1 MQSLRENPFRL
12 LGLLSSSS
20 SREIDS
26 RSKKLRQY
34 LEAGVEPNVTP
45 DYYCPTLGRKPMRRL
60 PESIEQ
66 VRGMLTLDQDKLL
79 YALLWFVQMNE
90 VTDPVALEALA
101 QGYLTEA
108 ERIWRQQ
115 VYTADGSLRAITD
128 RNSSAYHNLSVY
140 LLCSAQ
146 RGDIVTGVKLGLMVL
161 EQGSVLSFLQEKLG
175 IPTMSLQDV
184 ELLYL
189 NRLISDIQKR
199 PRGGL
204 PQLMDLLGH
213 QEYTAKKALMKS
225 YALEAV
231 KTLEETIER
240 SVHQSKTVAGA
251 GLAEGEKLLREGG
264 EMLQQIAVSLPK
276 NDPKYERAS
285 NALAKGVK
293 SCGEEYF
300 EDCSGQDDFA
310 SQRLMEL
317 YRKAK
322 ELACSDFVR
331 TELDKKIDKLEEW
344 IREAPQRKE
353 EAKVK
358 EQVKKLE
365 ELVGQMKLF
374 DEDTLLNVRKFLDA
388 CEPLL
393 RQIQEK
399 LGKDSAVH
407 KKYGTA
413 VVSVALD
420 SLVEIVNKSQEMPE
434 LWILMPRYEQME
446 HITKLK
452 EVLSI
457 AWKLTLRLDAI
468 VMIDSFRK
476 GRFTKNKDALQ
487 KLCKDL
493 DVATPSAIS
502 RPAPTTDRPRSS
514 TRSVSVSHSNSTSQ
528 SSKVEERK
536 RGLFASIRDGIVD
549 ILSGLWGLLVLVVV
563 GTLYVVRIL
572 VIILVIV
579 VFLGA
584 LFWNLFNPS

>member
-101 QGYLTEA
+101 QGDLAEA

-115 VYTADGSLRAITD
+115 VYTADGALRAITD

-175 IPTMSLQDV
+175 VPSMSLQDV

-225 YALEAV
+225 YALGAV

-240 SVHQSKTVAGA
+240 SVYQSKTVACA

-300 EDCSGQDDFA
+300 EDCSEQDDFA
-310 SQRLMEL
+310 SQRLLEL
-317 YRKAK
+317 YRKTQAF
-322 ELACSDFVR
+322 ACSDFVH
-331 TELDKKIDKLEEW
+331 TELCKKIEKLEEW
-344 IREAPQRKE
+344 IREAPQRKA

-358 EQVKKLE
+358 EEVDRLS
-365 ELVGQMKLF
+365 ELSDRMLRF
-374 DEDTLLNVRKFLDA
+374 DPDTIPRVEKFVAASEVL
-388 CEPLL
+388 LL
-393 RQIQEK
+393 RIK
-399 LGKDSAVH
+399 RVLGDDSPVYR
-407 KKYGTA
+407 KYSTL
-413 VVSVALD
+413 VAMVAMK
-420 SLVEIVNKSQEMPE
+420 SLVAIVNEAQADLIQSFESYGAGTLK
-434 LWILMPRYEQME
+434 
-446 HITKLK
+446 TKRAADQLK
-452 EVLSI
+452 AVLSG
-457 AWKLTLRLDAI
+457 AWKLTILLESFGLDGDYRNGA
-468 VMIDSFRK
+468 FK
-476 GRFTKNKDALQ
+476 KNKEVLKD
-487 KLCKDL
+487 LCKECL
-493 DVATPSAIS
+493 IPTTSAGERRSTPSSSLSDNSS
-502 RPAPTTDRPRSS
+502 RP
-514 TRSVSVSHSNSTSQ
+514 SVSCSASTSSRSNDTNWGQ
-528 SSKVEERK
+528 V
-536 RGLFASIRDGIVD
+536 IGI
-549 ILSGLWGLLVLVVV
+549 IIATIVLAM
-563 GTLYVVRIL
+563 TL
-572 VIILVIV
+572 
-579 VFLGA
+579 A
-584 LFWNLFNPS
+584 QC

>member
-101 QGYLTEA
+101 QGNLAEA

-115 VYTADGSLRAITD
+115 VYTADGSLRTITD

-146 RGDIVTGVKLGLMVL
+146 RGDIVTGVKLGLMAL

-175 IPTMSLQDV
+175 IPSMSLQDV

-213 QEYTAKKALMKS
+213 QEYTAKNTLMVS

-300 EDCSGQDDFA
+300 EDCSEQDDFA
-310 SQRLMEL
+310 SQRLLEL
-317 YRKAK
+317 YRKTQAF
-322 ELACSDFVR
+322 ACSDFVH
-331 TELDKKIDKLEEW
+331 TELCKKIEKFEEW
-344 IREAPQRKE
+344 IREAPLRKA

-358 EQVKKLE
+358 EEVDRLS
-365 ELVGQMKLF
+365 ELSDRMLRF
-374 DEDTLLNVRKFLDA
+374 DPDTIPRVEKYVAASEVL
-388 CEPLL
+388 LL
-393 RQIQEK
+393 RIK
-399 LGKDSAVH
+399 RVLGDDNVVYR
-407 KKYGTA
+407 KYSTL
-413 VVSVALD
+413 VAMVAIK
-420 SLVEIVNKSQEMPE
+420 SLVAIVNEAQANLIQSFESYGAGTLKTTRAADQ
-434 LWILMPRYEQME
+434 
-446 HITKLK
+446 LK
-452 EVLSI
+452 EVLRS
-457 AWKLTLRLDAI
+457 AWKLTLQLEGFGLDRDYRNGA
-468 VMIDSFRK
+468 FK
-476 GRFTKNKDALQ
+476 KNKEVLKD
-487 KLCKDL
+487 LCKECL
-493 DVATPSAIS
+493 IPTTSAGERRSTPSSSLSDNSS
-502 RPAPTTDRPRSS
+502 RP
-514 TRSVSVSHSNSTSQ
+514 SVSYSASTSSRSNDTNWGQ
-528 SSKVEERK
+528 V
-536 RGLFASIRDGIVD
+536 IGI
-549 ILSGLWGLLVLVVV
+549 IIATIVLAM
-563 GTLYVVRIL
+563 TL
-572 VIILVIV
+572 
-579 VFLGA
+579 A
-584 LFWNLFNPS
+584 QC

>member
-45 DYYCPTLGRKPMRRL
+45 DYYCPALGRKPMRRL

-66 VRGMLTLDQDKLL
+66 ARGMLTLDQDKLL

-90 VTDPVALEALA
+90 ATDPVALEALA
-101 QGYLTEA
+101 QGDLAEA

-115 VYTADGSLRAITD
+115 VYTADGALRAIAD

-146 RGDIVTGVKLGLMVL
+146 SADIVSGVKLGLMVL

-175 IPTMSLQDV
+175 IPSMSLQDV

-204 PQLMDLLGH
+204 PQLMDFLDC
-213 QEYTAKKALMKS
+213 QEYTAKNALMES
-225 YALEAV
+225 YAHEAV
-231 KTLEETIER
+231 KTLEEAIER
-240 SVHQSKTVAGA
+240 SVHQSKTAAGA
-251 GLAEGEKLLREGG
+251 GLAEGEKLLREGS

-276 NDPKYERAS
+276 NAPKYERAS
-285 NALAKGVK
+285 SALAKGVK

-300 EDCSGQDDFA
+300 EDCSEQDDFA

-331 TELDKKIDKLEEW
+331 TELNKKIDKLEKW
-344 IREAPQRKE
+344 IKDAPLRQE
-353 EAKVK
+353 EVKVK
-358 EQVKKLE
+358 EQVKKLK
-365 ELVGQMKLF
+365 ELDGQMNGG
-374 DEDTLLNVRKFLDA
+374 TLSDVYKFVGE

-393 RQIQEK
+393 AQIKEK
-399 LGKDSAVH
+399 LGKKNVVYQRYSTIVAQATMSILADVLAETQRRDSAPWDYL
-407 KKYGTA
+407 KD
-413 VVSVALD
+413 ALAA
-420 SLVEIVNKSQEMPE
+420 
-434 LWILMPRYEQME
+434 
-446 HITKLK
+446 
-452 EVLSI
+452 
-457 AWKLTLRLDAI
+457 AWKLIVRLDALGLESDFRYTSFKDDRKAIASLCSQLKVFWVIAKLRAAYIDWRDTIGEVRYKASSQASLGIGFFFKSFFSILWSTIGLCWASFLFLI
-468 VMIDSFRK
+468 VFAI
-476 GRFTKNKDALQ
+476 
-487 KLCKDL
+487 LCGL
-493 DVATPSAIS
+493 IYGLIS
-502 RPAPTTDRPRSS
+502 S
-514 TRSVSVSHSNSTSQ
+514 
-528 SSKVEERK
+528 
-536 RGLFASIRDGIVD
+536 
-549 ILSGLWGLLVLVVV
+549 LL
-563 GTLYVVRIL
+563 GD
-572 VIILVIV
+572 
-579 VFLGA
+579 
-584 LFWNLFNPS
+584 

>member
-45 DYYCPTLGRKPMRRL
+45 DYYCPALGRKPMRRL

-66 VRGMLTLDQDKLL
+66 ARGMLTLDQDKLS

-101 QGYLTEA
+101 QGDLAEA

-115 VYTADGSLRAITD
+115 VYTSDGALRAITD

-146 RGDIVTGVKLGLMVL
+146 SANIVSGVKLGLMAL

-175 IPTMSLQDV
+175 VNGLSLLDI

-189 NRLISDIQKR
+189 NRLIEDISKR

-204 PQLMDLLGH
+204 SQLMDLLGH
-213 QEYTAKKALMKS
+213 QEYTAKKALMKC

-240 SVHQSKTVAGA
+240 SIHQSKTVAGA

-300 EDCSGQDDFA
+300 EDCSEQDDFA

-353 EAKVK
+353 EAKVR

-374 DEDTLLNVRKFLDA
+374 DEDTIPNVCKFLDA

-393 RQIQEK
+393 TQIKEK

-407 KKYGTA
+407 KKYGTV

-420 SLVEIVNKSQEMPE
+420 SLIEIVNESQEVPDS
-434 LWILMPRYEQME
+434 WSLMPRYKQMV
-446 HITKLK
+446 HIIKLK
-452 EVLSI
+452 DILSD
-457 AWKLTLRLDAI
+457 AWKITLRLEPFA
-468 VMIDSFRK
+468 MIDSFRN
-476 GRFTKNKDALQ
+476 GRFKKNKVALQ
-487 KLCKDL
+487 GLCKNL
-493 DVATPSAIS
+493 GVTTPSAIS

-514 TRSVSVSHSNSTSQ
+514 TRSVSVSHSYSTSE
-528 SSKVEERK
+528 SSKVEAK
-536 RGLFASIRDGIVD
+536 KPGIFAPIVKW
-549 ILSGLWGLLVLVVV
+549 IGSLLLLLWDVFAALIVRLL
-563 GTLYVVRIL
+563 GF
-572 VIILVIV
+572 VIIALIV
-579 VFLGA
+579 MVCAWIYDLIFG
-584 LFWNLFNPS
+584 

>member
-101 QGYLTEA
+101 QGDLAEA

-175 IPTMSLQDV
+175 IPSVSLQDV

-251 GLAEGEKLLREGG
+251 GLAEGERLLREGS

-285 NALAKGVK
+285 SALAKGVK
-293 SCGEEYF
+293 SCGAEYF
-300 EDCSGQDDFA
+300 EDCSEQDDFA
-310 SQRLMEL
+310 LLQLMKL

-322 ELACSDFVR
+322 EFACSYLVQVELGLAEHGLTIWGSKKWQGEAPRRKVEKTVRELEDKIHDLLDLLNGESTLFDVCMFVIECES
-331 TELDKKIDKLEEW
+331 TLFQMKNKLE
-344 IREAPQRKE
+344 
-353 EAKVK
+353 
-358 EQVKKLE
+358 
-365 ELVGQMKLF
+365 
-374 DEDTLLNVRKFLDA
+374 
-388 CEPLL
+388 
-393 RQIQEK
+393 
-399 LGKDSAVH
+399 KDSQSYQHYCTMVA
-407 KKYGTA
+407 KKA
-413 VVSVALD
+413 MQSLD
-420 SLVEIVNKSQEMPE
+420 MIIFPSAISIEASSDFKRSLVV
-434 LWILMPRYEQME
+434 Y
-446 HITKLK
+446 
-452 EVLSI
+452 
-457 AWKLTLRLDAI
+457 WKVILRLDALGLEQ
-468 VMIDSFRK
+468 DFRY
-476 GRFTKNKDALQ
+476 GEF
-487 KLCKDL
+487 
-493 DVATPSAIS
+493 
-502 RPAPTTDRPRSS
+502 
-514 TRSVSVSHSNSTSQ
+514 
-528 SSKVEERK
+528 SSKRK
-536 RGLFASIRDGIVD
+536 KISDLCIKYYLLGVFGFIRAKYMDWRDSVFKVHKRRSIQRQIWFD
-549 ILSGLWGLLVLVVV
+549 SKK
-563 GTLYVVRIL
+563 VVRAHYLFEVFELAWATIGL
-572 VIILVIV
+572 CWNVGIMLLMLALPIYGVLWLLGV
-579 VFLGA
+579 V
-584 LFWNLFNPS
+584 

>member
-101 QGYLTEA
+101 QGDLAEA

-146 RGDIVTGVKLGLMVL
+146 RVDIVTGVKLGLMAL

-175 IPTMSLQDV
+175 IPSISLQDV

-251 GLAEGEKLLREGG
+251 GLAEGEKLLREGS

-300 EDCSGQDDFA
+300 EDCSEQDDFA
-310 SQRLMEL
+310 SQRLLEL
-317 YRKAK
+317 YRKTQAF
-322 ELACSDFVR
+322 ACSDFVH
-331 TELDKKIDKLEEW
+331 TELCKKIEKLEEW
-344 IREAPQRKE
+344 IREAPQRKA

-358 EQVKKLE
+358 EEVDRLS
-365 ELVGQMKLF
+365 ELSDRMLRF
-374 DEDTLLNVRKFLDA
+374 DPDTIPRVEKFVAASEVL
-388 CEPLL
+388 LL
-393 RQIQEK
+393 RIK
-399 LGKDSAVH
+399 RVLGDDNLVYR
-407 KKYGTA
+407 KYSTL
-413 VVSVALD
+413 VAMVAIK
-420 SLVEIVNKSQEMPE
+420 SLVAIVNKAQADLIQSFESYGAGTLKTTRAADQ
-434 LWILMPRYEQME
+434 
-446 HITKLK
+446 LK
-452 EVLSI
+452 EVLRS
-457 AWKLTLRLDAI
+457 AWKLTLQLEGFGLDRDYRNGA
-468 VMIDSFRK
+468 FK
-476 GRFTKNKDALQ
+476 KNKEVLKD
-487 KLCKDL
+487 LCKECL
-493 DVATPSAIS
+493 IPTTSAGERRSTPSSSLSDNSS
-502 RPAPTTDRPRSS
+502 RP
-514 TRSVSVSHSNSTSQ
+514 SVSYSASTSSRSNDTNWGQ
-528 SSKVEERK
+528 V
-536 RGLFASIRDGIVD
+536 IGI
-549 ILSGLWGLLVLVVV
+549 IIATIVLAM
-563 GTLYVVRIL
+563 TL
-572 VIILVIV
+572 
-579 VFLGA
+579 A
-584 LFWNLFNPS
+584 QC

>member
-45 DYYCPTLGRKPMRRL
+45 DYYCPALGRKPMRRL

-66 VRGMLTLDQDKLL
+66 ARGMLTLDQDKLS

-101 QGYLTEA
+101 QGDLAEA

-115 VYTADGSLRAITD
+115 VYTSDGALRAITD

-146 RGDIVTGVKLGLMVL
+146 SANIVSGVKLGLMAL

-175 IPTMSLQDV
+175 IPSMSLQDV

-204 PQLMDLLGH
+204 SQLMDLLGH
-213 QEYTAKKALMKS
+213 QEYTAKKALMKC

-240 SVHQSKTVAGA
+240 SIHQSKTVAGA

-300 EDCSGQDDFA
+300 EDCSEQDDFA
-310 SQRLMEL
+310 SQRLLEL
-317 YRKAK
+317 YRKTQAF
-322 ELACSDFVR
+322 ACSDFVH
-331 TELDKKIDKLEEW
+331 TELCKKIEKLEEW
-344 IREAPQRKE
+344 IREAPQRKA

-358 EQVKKLE
+358 EEAERLS
-365 ELVGQMKLF
+365 ELSDRMLRF
-374 DEDTLLNVRKFLDA
+374 DPDTIPRVEKFVVASEVL
-388 CEPLL
+388 LL
-393 RQIQEK
+393 RIK
-399 LGKDSAVH
+399 RVLGDDSPVYR
-407 KKYGTA
+407 KYSTL
-413 VVSVALD
+413 VAMVAIK
-420 SLVEIVNKSQEMPE
+420 SLVAIVNEAQANLIQSFESYGAGTLKTMRAADQ
-434 LWILMPRYEQME
+434 
-446 HITKLK
+446 LK
-452 EVLSI
+452 EVLRR
-457 AWKLTLRLDAI
+457 AWKLTLQLEGFGLDRDYRNGA
-468 VMIDSFRK
+468 FK
-476 GRFTKNKDALQ
+476 KNKEVLKD
-487 KLCKDL
+487 LCKECL
-493 DVATPSAIS
+493 IPTTSANGGAATSSSSRSSMSS
-502 RPAPTTDRPRSS
+502 RP
-514 TRSVSVSHSNSTSQ
+514 SVSHSVSTPTSDNEWG
-528 SSKVEERK
+528 KV
-536 RGLFASIRDGIVD
+536 
-549 ILSGLWGLLVLVVV
+549 
-563 GTLYVVRIL
+563 
-572 VIILVIV
+572 VIIAIIVILIV
-579 VFLGA
+579 TA
-584 LFWNLFNPS
+584 LTQC

>member
-45 DYYCPTLGRKPMRRL
+45 DYYCPALGRKPMRRL

-66 VRGMLTLDQDKLL
+66 ARGMLTLDQDKLS

-101 QGYLTEA
+101 QGDLEEA

-115 VYTADGSLRAITD
+115 VYTADGALRAISD
-128 RNSSAYHNLSVY
+128 RNSSACHNLSVY

-146 RGDIVTGVKLGLMVL
+146 SADIVSGVKLGLMAL

-175 IPTMSLQDV
+175 IPSMSLQDV

-231 KTLEETIER
+231 KILEETIER
-240 SVHQSKTVAGA
+240 SIHQSKTVAGA

-300 EDCSGQDDFA
+300 EDCSDRDDFA
-310 SQRLMEL
+310 SQRLLEL
-317 YRKAK
+317 YRKTQAF
-322 ELACSDFVR
+322 ACSDFVH
-331 TELDKKIDKLEEW
+331 TELCKKIEKLEEW
-344 IREAPQRKE
+344 IREAPQRKA

-358 EQVKKLE
+358 EEAERLS
-365 ELVGQMKLF
+365 ELSDRMLRF
-374 DEDTLLNVRKFLDA
+374 DPDTIPNVEKFVAASEVL
-388 CEPLL
+388 LL
-393 RQIQEK
+393 RIK
-399 LGKDSAVH
+399 RVLGD
-407 KKYGTA
+407 
-413 VVSVALD
+413 D
-420 SLVEIVNKSQEMPE
+420 SLVYRKYSTLVTMVAMKSLVAIVNEAQDDAVK
-434 LWILMPRYEQME
+434 Y
-446 HITKLK
+446 
-452 EVLSI
+452 LSTYTVSAVSDKQRALARLQDTLRG
-457 AWKLTLRLDAI
+457 AWKLTLQLESFGLDGDYRNGA
-468 VMIDSFRK
+468 FK
-476 GRFTKNKDALQ
+476 KNKEVLKD
-487 KLCKDL
+487 LCKECL
-493 DVATPSAIS
+493 IPTTSAGGRRSTPSSSLSANSS
-502 RPAPTTDRPRSS
+502 RPSISYSASLS
-514 TRSVSVSHSNSTSQ
+514 SQ
-528 SSKVEERK
+528 SNDTNWGQV
-536 RGLFASIRDGIVD
+536 IGI
-549 ILSGLWGLLVLVVV
+549 IIATIVLAM
-563 GTLYVVRIL
+563 TL
-572 VIILVIV
+572 
-579 VFLGA
+579 A
-584 LFWNLFNPS
+584 QC

>member
-101 QGYLTEA
+101 QGDLAEA

-175 IPTMSLQDV
+175 VPSMSLQDV

-204 PQLMDLLGH
+204 PQLMDLLGY

-300 EDCSGQDDFA
+300 EDCSEQDDFA
-310 SQRLMEL
+310 SQRLLEL
-317 YRKAK
+317 YRKTQAF
-322 ELACSDFVR
+322 ACSDFVH
-331 TELDKKIDKLEEW
+331 TELCKKIEKLEEW
-344 IREAPQRKE
+344 IREAPQRKA

-358 EQVKKLE
+358 EEVDRLS
-365 ELVGQMKLF
+365 ELSDRMLRF
-374 DEDTLLNVRKFLDA
+374 DPDTIPRVEKFVA
-388 CEPLL
+388 ASEVFLL
-393 RQIQEK
+393 RIK
-399 LGKDSAVH
+399 RVLGDDSPVYR
-407 KKYGTA
+407 KYSTL
-413 VVSVALD
+413 VAMVAMK
-420 SLVEIVNKSQEMPE
+420 SLVAIVNEAQADLIQSFESYGAGTLK
-434 LWILMPRYEQME
+434 
-446 HITKLK
+446 TKRAADQLK
-452 EVLSI
+452 AVLSG
-457 AWKLTLRLDAI
+457 AWKLTLQLESFGLDGDYRNGA
-468 VMIDSFRK
+468 FK
-476 GRFTKNKDALQ
+476 KNKEVLKD
-487 KLCKDL
+487 LCKECL
-493 DVATPSAIS
+493 IPTTSASGEYSISSSSLSRSS
-502 RPAPTTDRPRSS
+502 RPIPSPRTVSSPSVPYSAPAANKSDDKGKDVGLS
-514 TRSVSVSHSNSTSQ
+514 
-528 SSKVEERK
+528 ER
-536 RGLFASIRDGIVD
+536 RGCMRDIMGALIM
-549 ILSGLWGLLVLVVV
+549 IVV
-563 GTLYVVRIL
+563 GSLAIKIIFTLLYH
-572 VIILVIV
+572 
-579 VFLGA
+579 
-584 LFWNLFNPS
+584 LFH

>member
-34 LEAGVEPNVTP
+34 LEAGVEPNVNP

-101 QGYLTEA
+101 QGDLAEA

-115 VYTADGSLRAITD
+115 VYAADGSLRAITD

-146 RGDIVTGVKLGLMVL
+146 SADIVTGVKLGLMAL

-175 IPTMSLQDV
+175 VSSMSLQDV

-293 SCGEEYF
+293 SCGEGYF
-300 EDCSGQDDFA
+300 EDCSEQDDFA
-310 SQRLMEL
+310 SQRLLEL
-317 YRKAK
+317 YRKTQTF
-322 ELACSDFVR
+322 ACSDFVSK
-331 TELDKKIDKLEEW
+331 ELDSKIKKLQEW
-344 IREAPQRKE
+344 VQDAPMKRE

-358 EQVKKLE
+358 VQVE
-365 ELVGQMKLF
+365 ELLKLSNKMMHL
-374 DEDTLLNVRKFLDA
+374 EQDTLSNVNRFVTDS
-388 CEPLL
+388 EVLL
-393 RQIQEK
+393 SQIQHE
-399 LGKDSAVH
+399 LGA
-407 KKYGTA
+407 
-413 VVSVALD
+413 D
-420 SLVEIVNKSQEMPE
+420 SLVYQRYCTIVARVAMNSLVAIVNGTQRTDRFP
-434 LWILMPRYEQME
+434 WYN
-446 HITKLK
+446 LK
-452 EVLSI
+452 EVLAE
-457 AWKLTLRLDAI
+457 AWKLVVRLDALELER
-468 VMIDSFRK
+468 SFRYGYFRNNRQTLSRLCSELK
-476 GRFTKNKDALQ
+476 VFWIFAMVRAELMDWKDAMGEVRYRASEL
-487 KLCKDL
+487 
-493 DVATPSAIS
+493 PPF
-502 RPAPTTDRPRSS
+502 PA
-514 TRSVSVSHSNSTSQ
+514 STSANLQ
-528 SSKVEERK
+528 DKGVWDCIAYTVKYARAIIGYSLGS
-536 RGLFASIRDGIVD
+536 LFD
-549 ILSGLWGLLVLVVV
+549 
-563 GTLYVVRIL
+563 
-572 VIILVIV
+572 IV
-579 VFLGA
+579 VTTIGLCWSVAKFATVAIFILGFVGA
-584 LFWNLFNPS
+584 LIVGFIQWIFK

>member
-101 QGYLTEA
+101 QGYLAEA

-146 RGDIVTGVKLGLMVL
+146 SADIVTGVKLGLMAL

-175 IPTMSLQDV
+175 IPSVSLQDV

-276 NDPKYERAS
+276 NDLKYERAS

-300 EDCSGQDDFA
+300 EDCSEQDDFA

-331 TELDKKIDKLEEW
+331 TELDKKRDKLEEW
-344 IREAPQRKE
+344 IREAPQRKA

-358 EQVKKLE
+358 EEVDSLS
-365 ELVGQMKLF
+365 ELSDRMLRF
-374 DEDTLLNVRKFLDA
+374 DPDTIPRVEKFVAASEVL
-388 CEPLL
+388 LL
-393 RQIQEK
+393 RIK
-399 LGKDSAVH
+399 RVLGDDNLVYR
-407 KKYGTA
+407 KYSTLVALVAIKSLVA
-413 VVSVALD
+413 VVNEAQADLIQSFESYGAGTL
-420 SLVEIVNKSQEMPE
+420 K
-434 LWILMPRYEQME
+434 
-446 HITKLK
+446 TKRAADQLK
-452 EVLSI
+452 AVLRG
-457 AWKLTLRLDAI
+457 AWKLTIQLESFGLDRDYRNG
-468 VMIDSFRK
+468 VFK
-476 GRFTKNKDALQ
+476 KNKEVLKD
-487 KLCKDL
+487 LCKECG
-493 DVATPSAIS
+493 VPTTSSGGGYSTPSS
-502 RPAPTTDRPRSS
+502 
-514 TRSVSVSHSNSTSQ
+514 SQ
-528 SSKVEERK
+528 SYSSSSSSQSDDTNWGK
-536 RGLFASIRDGIVD
+536 IIGI
-549 ILSGLWGLLVLVVV
+549 IIAIIVLAM
-563 GTLYVVRIL
+563 TL
-572 VIILVIV
+572 
-579 VFLGA
+579 A
-584 LFWNLFNPS
+584 QC

>member
-90 VTDPVALEALA
+90 VTDPVALEALE
-101 QGYLTEA
+101 QGYLAEA

-115 VYTADGSLRAITD
+115 VYTADGALRTITD

-146 RGDIVTGVKLGLMVL
+146 RGDIVTGVTLGLMAL

-175 IPTMSLQDV
+175 IPSMSLQDV

-300 EDCSGQDDFA
+300 EDSSEQDDFA
-310 SQRLMEL
+310 SQRLLEL
-317 YRKAK
+317 YRKTQTF
-322 ELACSDFVR
+322 ACSDFVH
-331 TELDKKIDKLEEW
+331 TELCKKIEKLEEW
-344 IREAPQRKE
+344 IREAPQRKA

-358 EQVKKLE
+358 EEVDRLS
-365 ELVGQMKLF
+365 ELSDRMLRF
-374 DEDTLLNVRKFLDA
+374 DPDTIPRVEKFVAASEVL
-388 CEPLL
+388 LL
-393 RQIQEK
+393 RIK
-399 LGKDSAVH
+399 RFLGDDSPVYR
-407 KKYGTA
+407 KYSTL
-413 VVSVALD
+413 VAMVAMK
-420 SLVEIVNKSQEMPE
+420 SLVAIVNEAQADLIQSFESYGAGTLK
-434 LWILMPRYEQME
+434 
-446 HITKLK
+446 TKRAADQLK
-452 EVLSI
+452 AVLSG
-457 AWKLTLRLDAI
+457 AWKLTILLESFGLDGDYRNGA
-468 VMIDSFRK
+468 FK
-476 GRFTKNKDALQ
+476 KNKEVLKD
-487 KLCKDL
+487 LCKECL
-493 DVATPSAIS
+493 IPTTSASGRRSTPSSSLSDNSS
-502 RPAPTTDRPRSS
+502 RP
-514 TRSVSVSHSNSTSQ
+514 SVSYSASTSSRSNDTNWGQ
-528 SSKVEERK
+528 V
-536 RGLFASIRDGIVD
+536 IGI
-549 ILSGLWGLLVLVVV
+549 IIATIVLAM
-563 GTLYVVRIL
+563 TL
-572 VIILVIV
+572 
-579 VFLGA
+579 A
-584 LFWNLFNPS
+584 QC

>member
-45 DYYCPTLGRKPMRRL
+45 DYYCPALGRKPMRRL

-66 VRGMLTLDQDKLL
+66 ARGMLTLDQDKLS

-101 QGYLTEA
+101 QGDLAEA

-115 VYTADGSLRAITD
+115 VYTSDGALRAITD

-146 RGDIVTGVKLGLMVL
+146 SANIVSGVKLGLMAL

-175 IPTMSLQDV
+175 IPSMSLQDV

-204 PQLMDLLGH
+204 SQLMDLLGH
-213 QEYTAKKALMKS
+213 QEYTAKKALMKC

-240 SVHQSKTVAGA
+240 SIHQSKTVAGA

-285 NALAKGVK
+285 NAFAKGVK

-300 EDCSGQDDFA
+300 EDCSEQDDFA
-310 SQRLMEL
+310 SQRLLEL
-317 YRKAK
+317 YRKTQAF
-322 ELACSDFVR
+322 ACSDFVH
-331 TELDKKIDKLEEW
+331 TELCKKIEKLEEW
-344 IREAPQRKE
+344 IREAPQRKA

-358 EQVKKLE
+358 EEAERLS
-365 ELVGQMKLF
+365 ELSDRMLRF
-374 DEDTLLNVRKFLDA
+374 DPDTIPRVEKFVVASEVL
-388 CEPLL
+388 LL
-393 RQIQEK
+393 RIK
-399 LGKDSAVH
+399 RVLGDDSPVYR
-407 KKYGTA
+407 KYSTL
-413 VVSVALD
+413 VAMVAIK
-420 SLVEIVNKSQEMPE
+420 SLVAIVNEAQANLIQSFESYGAGTLKTMRAADQ
-434 LWILMPRYEQME
+434 
-446 HITKLK
+446 LK
-452 EVLSI
+452 EVLRR
-457 AWKLTLRLDAI
+457 AWKLTLQLEGFGLDRDYRNGA
-468 VMIDSFRK
+468 FK
-476 GRFTKNKDALQ
+476 KNKEVLKD
-487 KLCKDL
+487 LCKECL
-493 DVATPSAIS
+493 IPTTSANGGAATSSSSRSSMSS
-502 RPAPTTDRPRSS
+502 RP
-514 TRSVSVSHSNSTSQ
+514 SVSHSVSTPTSDNEWG
-528 SSKVEERK
+528 KV
-536 RGLFASIRDGIVD
+536 
-549 ILSGLWGLLVLVVV
+549 
-563 GTLYVVRIL
+563 
-572 VIILVIV
+572 VIIAIIVILIV
-579 VFLGA
+579 TA
-584 LFWNLFNPS
+584 LTQC

>member
-101 QGYLTEA
+101 QGNLAEA

-115 VYTADGSLRAITD
+115 VYTADGSLRTITD

-146 RGDIVTGVKLGLMVL
+146 RGDIVTGVKLGLMAL

-175 IPTMSLQDV
+175 IPSMSLQDV

-213 QEYTAKKALMKS
+213 QEYTAKNTLMVS

-300 EDCSGQDDFA
+300 EDCSEQDDFA
-310 SQRLMEL
+310 SQRLLEL
-317 YRKAK
+317 YRKTQAF
-322 ELACSDFVR
+322 ACSDFVH
-331 TELDKKIDKLEEW
+331 TELCKKIEKFEEW
-344 IREAPQRKE
+344 IREAPLRKA

-358 EQVKKLE
+358 EEVDRLS
-365 ELVGQMKLF
+365 ELSDRMLRF
-374 DEDTLLNVRKFLDA
+374 DPDTIPRVEKYVAASEVL
-388 CEPLL
+388 LL
-393 RQIQEK
+393 RIK
-399 LGKDSAVH
+399 RVLGDDNLVYR
-407 KKYGTA
+407 KYSTL
-413 VVSVALD
+413 VAMVAIK
-420 SLVEIVNKSQEMPE
+420 SLVAIVNEAQANLIQSFESYGAGTLKTTRAADQ
-434 LWILMPRYEQME
+434 
-446 HITKLK
+446 LK
-452 EVLSI
+452 EVLRS
-457 AWKLTLRLDAI
+457 AWKLTLQLEGFGLDRDYRNGA
-468 VMIDSFRK
+468 FK
-476 GRFTKNKDALQ
+476 KNKEVLKD
-487 KLCKDL
+487 LCKECL
-493 DVATPSAIS
+493 IPTTSASGRRSTPSSSLSDNSS
-502 RPAPTTDRPRSS
+502 RP
-514 TRSVSVSHSNSTSQ
+514 SVSYSASTSSRSNDTNWGQ
-528 SSKVEERK
+528 V
-536 RGLFASIRDGIVD
+536 IGI
-549 ILSGLWGLLVLVVV
+549 IIATIVLAM
-563 GTLYVVRIL
+563 TL
-572 VIILVIV
+572 
-579 VFLGA
+579 A
-584 LFWNLFNPS
+584 QC

>member
-45 DYYCPTLGRKPMRRL
+45 DYYCPALGRKPMRRL

-66 VRGMLTLDQDKLL
+66 ARGMLTLDQDKLS

-101 QGYLTEA
+101 QGDLAEA

-115 VYTADGSLRAITD
+115 VYTSDGALRAITD

-146 RGDIVTGVKLGLMVL
+146 SANIVSGVKLGLMAL

-175 IPTMSLQDV
+175 IPSMSLQDV

-204 PQLMDLLGH
+204 SQLMDLLGH
-213 QEYTAKKALMKS
+213 QEYTAKKALMKC

-240 SVHQSKTVAGA
+240 SIHQSKTVAGA

-300 EDCSGQDDFA
+300 DDCSEQDDFA
-310 SQRLMEL
+310 SQRLLEL
-317 YRKAK
+317 YRKTQAF
-322 ELACSDFVR
+322 ACSDFVH
-331 TELDKKIDKLEEW
+331 TELCKKIEKLEEW
-344 IREAPQRKE
+344 IREAPQRKA

-358 EQVKKLE
+358 EEAERLS
-365 ELVGQMKLF
+365 ELSDRMLRF
-374 DEDTLLNVRKFLDA
+374 DPDTIPRVEKFVVASEVL
-388 CEPLL
+388 LL
-393 RQIQEK
+393 RIK
-399 LGKDSAVH
+399 RVLGDDSPVYR
-407 KKYGTA
+407 KYSTL
-413 VVSVALD
+413 VAMVAIK
-420 SLVEIVNKSQEMPE
+420 SLVAIVNEAQANLIQSFESYGAGTLKTMRAADQ
-434 LWILMPRYEQME
+434 
-446 HITKLK
+446 LK
-452 EVLSI
+452 EVLRR
-457 AWKLTLRLDAI
+457 AWKLTLQLEGFGLDRDYRNGA
-468 VMIDSFRK
+468 FK
-476 GRFTKNKDALQ
+476 KNKEVLKD
-487 KLCKDL
+487 LCKECL
-493 DVATPSAIS
+493 IPTTSANGGAATSSSSRSSMSS
-502 RPAPTTDRPRSS
+502 RP
-514 TRSVSVSHSNSTSQ
+514 SVSHSVSTPTSDNEWG
-528 SSKVEERK
+528 KV
-536 RGLFASIRDGIVD
+536 
-549 ILSGLWGLLVLVVV
+549 
-563 GTLYVVRIL
+563 
-572 VIILVIV
+572 VIIAIIVILIV
-579 VFLGA
+579 TA
-584 LFWNLFNPS
+584 LTQC

>member
-101 QGYLTEA
+101 QGDLAEA

-115 VYTADGSLRAITD
+115 VYTADGALRAITD

-175 IPTMSLQDV
+175 VPSMSLQDV

-300 EDCSGQDDFA
+300 ENCSEQDDFA
-310 SQRLMEL
+310 SQRLLEL
-317 YRKAK
+317 YRKTQAF
-322 ELACSDFVR
+322 ACSDFVH
-331 TELDKKIDKLEEW
+331 TELCKKIEKLEEW
-344 IREAPQRKE
+344 IREAPQRKA

-358 EQVKKLE
+358 EEVDRLS
-365 ELVGQMKLF
+365 ELSDRMLRF
-374 DEDTLLNVRKFLDA
+374 DPDTIPRVEKFVAASEVL
-388 CEPLL
+388 LL
-393 RQIQEK
+393 RIK
-399 LGKDSAVH
+399 RVLGDDSPVYR
-407 KKYGTA
+407 KYSTL
-413 VVSVALD
+413 VAMVAMK
-420 SLVEIVNKSQEMPE
+420 SLVAIVNEAQADLIQSFESYGAGTLK
-434 LWILMPRYEQME
+434 
-446 HITKLK
+446 TKRAADQLK
-452 EVLSI
+452 AVLSG
-457 AWKLTLRLDAI
+457 AWKLTILLESFGLDGDYRNGA
-468 VMIDSFRK
+468 FK
-476 GRFTKNKDALQ
+476 KNKEVLKD
-487 KLCKDL
+487 LCKECL
-493 DVATPSAIS
+493 IPTTSASGRRSTPSSSLSDNSS
-502 RPAPTTDRPRSS
+502 RP
-514 TRSVSVSHSNSTSQ
+514 SVSYSASTSSRSNDTNWGQ
-528 SSKVEERK
+528 V
-536 RGLFASIRDGIVD
+536 IGI
-549 ILSGLWGLLVLVVV
+549 IIATIVLAM
-563 GTLYVVRIL
+563 TL
-572 VIILVIV
+572 
-579 VFLGA
+579 A
-584 LFWNLFNPS
+584 QC

>member
-101 QGYLTEA
+101 QGNLAEA

-115 VYTADGSLRAITD
+115 VYTADGSLRTITD

-146 RGDIVTGVKLGLMVL
+146 RGDIVTGVKLGLMAL

-175 IPTMSLQDV
+175 IPSMSLQDV

-213 QEYTAKKALMKS
+213 QEYTAKNTLMVS

-300 EDCSGQDDFA
+300 EDCSEQDDFA
-310 SQRLMEL
+310 SQRLLEL
-317 YRKAK
+317 YRKTQTF
-322 ELACSDFVR
+322 ACSDFVH
-331 TELDKKIDKLEEW
+331 TELCKKIEKLEEW
-344 IREAPQRKE
+344 IREAPQRKA

-358 EQVKKLE
+358 EEVDRLS
-365 ELVGQMKLF
+365 ELSDRMLRF
-374 DEDTLLNVRKFLDA
+374 DPDTIPRVEKFVAASEVL
-388 CEPLL
+388 LL
-393 RQIQEK
+393 RIK
-399 LGKDSAVH
+399 RVLGDDSPVYR
-407 KKYGTA
+407 KYSTL
-413 VVSVALD
+413 VAMVAMK
-420 SLVEIVNKSQEMPE
+420 SLVAIVNEAQADLIQSFESYGAGTLK
-434 LWILMPRYEQME
+434 
-446 HITKLK
+446 TKRAADQLK
-452 EVLSI
+452 AVLSG
-457 AWKLTLRLDAI
+457 AWKLTILLESFGLDGDYRNGA
-468 VMIDSFRK
+468 FK
-476 GRFTKNKDALQ
+476 KNKEVLKD
-487 KLCKDL
+487 LCKECL
-493 DVATPSAIS
+493 IPTTSASGRRSTPSSSLSDNSS
-502 RPAPTTDRPRSS
+502 RP
-514 TRSVSVSHSNSTSQ
+514 SVSYSASTSSRSNDTNWGQ
-528 SSKVEERK
+528 V
-536 RGLFASIRDGIVD
+536 IGI
-549 ILSGLWGLLVLVVV
+549 IIATIVLAM
-563 GTLYVVRIL
+563 TL
-572 VIILVIV
+572 
-579 VFLGA
+579 A
-584 LFWNLFNPS
+584 QC

>member
-90 VTDPVALEALA
+90 VADPVALEALE
-101 QGYLTEA
+101 QGYLAEA

-115 VYTADGSLRAITD
+115 VYTADGALRTITD

-146 RGDIVTGVKLGLMVL
+146 RGDIVTGVTLGLMAL

-175 IPTMSLQDV
+175 VSSMSLQDV

-251 GLAEGEKLLREGG
+251 GLAEGEKLLREGS

-300 EDCSGQDDFA
+300 ENCSEQDDFA
-310 SQRLMEL
+310 SQRLLEL
-317 YRKAK
+317 YRK
-322 ELACSDFVR
+322 
-331 TELDKKIDKLEEW
+331 T
-344 IREAPQRKE
+344 
-353 EAKVK
+353 
-358 EQVKKLE
+358 
-365 ELVGQMKLF
+365 
-374 DEDTLLNVRKFLDA
+374 
-388 CEPLL
+388 
-393 RQIQEK
+393 
-399 LGKDSAVH
+399 
-407 KKYGTA
+407 
-413 VVSVALD
+413 
-420 SLVEIVNKSQEMPE
+420 
-434 LWILMPRYEQME
+434 
-446 HITKLK
+446 
-452 EVLSI
+452 
-457 AWKLTLRLDAI
+457 
-468 VMIDSFRK
+468 
-476 GRFTKNKDALQ
+476 
-487 KLCKDL
+487 
-493 DVATPSAIS
+493 
-502 RPAPTTDRPRSS
+502 
-514 TRSVSVSHSNSTSQ
+514 
-528 SSKVEERK
+528 
-536 RGLFASIRDGIVD
+536 
-549 ILSGLWGLLVLVVV
+549 
-563 GTLYVVRIL
+563 
-572 VIILVIV
+572 
-579 VFLGA
+579 
-584 LFWNLFNPS
+584 

>member
-45 DYYCPTLGRKPMRRL
+45 DYYCPALGRKPMRRL

-101 QGYLTEA
+101 QGDLVEA

-146 RGDIVTGVKLGLMVL
+146 SEDIVTGVKLGLMVL

-175 IPTMSLQDV
+175 VSSMSLQDV

-300 EDCSGQDDFA
+300 ENCSEQDDFA
-310 SQRLMEL
+310 SQRLLEL
-317 YRKAK
+317 YRKTQAF
-322 ELACSDFVR
+322 ACSDFVH
-331 TELDKKIDKLEEW
+331 TELCKKIEKLEEW
-344 IREAPQRKE
+344 IREAPQRKA

-358 EQVKKLE
+358 EEVDRLS
-365 ELVGQMKLF
+365 ELSDRMLRF
-374 DEDTLLNVRKFLDA
+374 DPDTIPRVEKFVAASEVL
-388 CEPLL
+388 LL
-393 RQIQEK
+393 RIK
-399 LGKDSAVH
+399 RVLGDDSPVYR
-407 KKYGTA
+407 KYSTL
-413 VVSVALD
+413 VAMVAMK
-420 SLVEIVNKSQEMPE
+420 SLVAIVNEAQADLIQSFESYGAGTLK
-434 LWILMPRYEQME
+434 
-446 HITKLK
+446 TKRAADQLK
-452 EVLSI
+452 AVLSG
-457 AWKLTLRLDAI
+457 AWKLTILLESFGLDGDYRNGA
-468 VMIDSFRK
+468 FK
-476 GRFTKNKDALQ
+476 KNKEVLKD
-487 KLCKDL
+487 LCKECL
-493 DVATPSAIS
+493 IPTTSASGRRSTPSSSLSDNSS
-502 RPAPTTDRPRSS
+502 RP
-514 TRSVSVSHSNSTSQ
+514 SVSYSASTSSRSNDTNWGQ
-528 SSKVEERK
+528 V
-536 RGLFASIRDGIVD
+536 IGI
-549 ILSGLWGLLVLVVV
+549 IIATIVLAM
-563 GTLYVVRIL
+563 TL
-572 VIILVIV
+572 
-579 VFLGA
+579 A
-584 LFWNLFNPS
+584 QC

>member
-26 RSKKLRQY
+26 RSKKLRQC

-90 VTDPVALEALA
+90 VADPVALEALE
-101 QGYLTEA
+101 QGYLAEA

-115 VYTADGSLRAITD
+115 VYTADGALRTITD

-146 RGDIVTGVKLGLMVL
+146 RGDIVTGVTLGLMAL

-175 IPTMSLQDV
+175 VSSMSLQDV

-251 GLAEGEKLLREGG
+251 GLAEGEKLLREGS

-300 EDCSGQDDFA
+300 ENCSEQDDFA
-310 SQRLMEL
+310 SQRLLEL
-317 YRKAK
+317 YRKTQAF
-322 ELACSDFVR
+322 ACSDFVH
-331 TELDKKIDKLEEW
+331 TELCKKIEKLEEW
-344 IREAPQRKE
+344 IREAPQRKA

-358 EQVKKLE
+358 EEVDRLS
-365 ELVGQMKLF
+365 ELSDRMLRF
-374 DEDTLLNVRKFLDA
+374 DPDTIPRVEKFVAASEVL
-388 CEPLL
+388 LL
-393 RQIQEK
+393 RIK
-399 LGKDSAVH
+399 RVLGDDSPVYR
-407 KKYGTA
+407 KYSTL
-413 VVSVALD
+413 VAMVAMK
-420 SLVEIVNKSQEMPE
+420 SLVAIVNEAQADLIQSFESYGAGTLK
-434 LWILMPRYEQME
+434 
-446 HITKLK
+446 TKRAADQLK
-452 EVLSI
+452 AVLSG
-457 AWKLTLRLDAI
+457 AWKLTILLESFGLDGDYRNGA
-468 VMIDSFRK
+468 FK
-476 GRFTKNKDALQ
+476 KNKEVLKD
-487 KLCKDL
+487 LCKECL
-493 DVATPSAIS
+493 IPTTSASGRRSTPSSSLSDNSS
-502 RPAPTTDRPRSS
+502 RP
-514 TRSVSVSHSNSTSQ
+514 SVSYSASTSSRSNDTNWGQ
-528 SSKVEERK
+528 V
-536 RGLFASIRDGIVD
+536 IGI
-549 ILSGLWGLLVLVVV
+549 IIATIVLAM
-563 GTLYVVRIL
+563 TL
-572 VIILVIV
+572 
-579 VFLGA
+579 A
-584 LFWNLFNPS
+584 QC

>member
-26 RSKKLRQY
+26 RSKKLRQC
-34 LEAGVEPNVTP
+34 LEVGVEPNVTP

-90 VTDPVALEALA
+90 VADPVALEALE
-101 QGYLTEA
+101 QGYLAEA

-115 VYTADGSLRAITD
+115 VYTADGALRTITD

-146 RGDIVTGVKLGLMVL
+146 RGDIVTGVTLGLMAL

-175 IPTMSLQDV
+175 VSSMSLQDV

-251 GLAEGEKLLREGG
+251 GLAEGEKLLREGS

-300 EDCSGQDDFA
+300 ENCSEQDDFA
-310 SQRLMEL
+310 SQRLLEL
-317 YRKAK
+317 YRKTQAF
-322 ELACSDFVR
+322 ACSDFVH
-331 TELDKKIDKLEEW
+331 TELCKKIEKLEEW
-344 IREAPQRKE
+344 IREAPQRKA

-358 EQVKKLE
+358 EEVDRLS
-365 ELVGQMKLF
+365 ELSDRMLRF
-374 DEDTLLNVRKFLDA
+374 DPDTIPRVEKFVAASEVL
-388 CEPLL
+388 LL
-393 RQIQEK
+393 RIK
-399 LGKDSAVH
+399 RVLGDDSPVYR
-407 KKYGTA
+407 KYSTL
-413 VVSVALD
+413 VAMVAMK
-420 SLVEIVNKSQEMPE
+420 SLVAIVNEAQADLIQSFESYGAGTLK
-434 LWILMPRYEQME
+434 
-446 HITKLK
+446 TKRAADQLK
-452 EVLSI
+452 AVLSG
-457 AWKLTLRLDAI
+457 AWKLTILLESFGLDGDYRNGA
-468 VMIDSFRK
+468 FK
-476 GRFTKNKDALQ
+476 KNKEVLKD
-487 KLCKDL
+487 LCKECL
-493 DVATPSAIS
+493 IPTTSASGRRSTPSSSLSDNSS
-502 RPAPTTDRPRSS
+502 RP
-514 TRSVSVSHSNSTSQ
+514 SVSYSASTSSRSNDTNWGQ
-528 SSKVEERK
+528 V
-536 RGLFASIRDGIVD
+536 IGI
-549 ILSGLWGLLVLVVV
+549 IIATIVLAM
-563 GTLYVVRIL
+563 TL
-572 VIILVIV
+572 
-579 VFLGA
+579 A
-584 LFWNLFNPS
+584 QC

>member
-45 DYYCPTLGRKPMRRL
+45 DYYCPSLGRKPMRRL

-101 QGYLTEA
+101 QGDLAEA

-115 VYTADGSLRAITD
+115 VYTADGALRAITD

-146 RGDIVTGVKLGLMVL
+146 RGDIVTGVTLGLMAL

-175 IPTMSLQDV
+175 VSSMSLQDV

-300 EDCSGQDDFA
+300 EDCSEQDDFA
-310 SQRLMEL
+310 SQRLLEL
-317 YRKAK
+317 YRKTQAF
-322 ELACSDFVR
+322 ACSDFVH
-331 TELDKKIDKLEEW
+331 TELCKKIEKFEEW
-344 IREAPQRKE
+344 IREAPLRKA

-358 EQVKKLE
+358 EEVDRLS
-365 ELVGQMKLF
+365 ELSDRMLRF
-374 DEDTLLNVRKFLDA
+374 DPDTIPRVEKYVAASEVL
-388 CEPLL
+388 LL
-393 RQIQEK
+393 RIK
-399 LGKDSAVH
+399 RVLGDDNLVYR
-407 KKYGTA
+407 KYSTL
-413 VVSVALD
+413 VAMVAIK
-420 SLVEIVNKSQEMPE
+420 SLVAIVNEAQANLIQSFESYGAGTLKTTRAADQ
-434 LWILMPRYEQME
+434 
-446 HITKLK
+446 LK
-452 EVLSI
+452 EVLRS
-457 AWKLTLRLDAI
+457 AWKLTLQLEGFGLDRDYRNGA
-468 VMIDSFRK
+468 FK
-476 GRFTKNKDALQ
+476 KNKEVLKD
-487 KLCKDL
+487 LCKECL
-493 DVATPSAIS
+493 IPTTSAGERRSTPSSSLSDNSS
-502 RPAPTTDRPRSS
+502 RP
-514 TRSVSVSHSNSTSQ
+514 SVSYSASTSSRSNDTNWGQ
-528 SSKVEERK
+528 V
-536 RGLFASIRDGIVD
+536 IGI
-549 ILSGLWGLLVLVVV
+549 IIATIVLAM
-563 GTLYVVRIL
+563 TL
-572 VIILVIV
+572 
-579 VFLGA
+579 A
-584 LFWNLFNPS
+584 QC

>member
-45 DYYCPTLGRKPMRRL
+45 DYYCPSLGRKPMRRL

-101 QGYLTEA
+101 QGDLAEA

-115 VYTADGSLRAITD
+115 VYTADGALRAITD

-146 RGDIVTGVKLGLMVL
+146 RGDIVTGVTLGLMAL

-175 IPTMSLQDV
+175 VSSMSLQDV

-300 EDCSGQDDFA
+300 EDCSEQDDFA
-310 SQRLMEL
+310 SQRLLEL
-317 YRKAK
+317 YRKTQAF
-322 ELACSDFVR
+322 ACSDFVH
-331 TELDKKIDKLEEW
+331 TELCKKIEKFEEW
-344 IREAPQRKE
+344 IREAPLRKA

-358 EQVKKLE
+358 EEVDRLS
-365 ELVGQMKLF
+365 ELSDRMLRF
-374 DEDTLLNVRKFLDA
+374 DPDTIPRVEKYVAASEVL
-388 CEPLL
+388 LL
-393 RQIQEK
+393 RIK
-399 LGKDSAVH
+399 RVLGDDNLVYR
-407 KKYGTA
+407 KYSTL
-413 VVSVALD
+413 VAMVAIK
-420 SLVEIVNKSQEMPE
+420 SLVAIVNEAQANLIQSFESYGAGTLKTTRAADQ
-434 LWILMPRYEQME
+434 
-446 HITKLK
+446 LK
-452 EVLSI
+452 EVLRS
-457 AWKLTLRLDAI
+457 AWKLTFQLEGFGLDRDYRNGA
-468 VMIDSFRK
+468 FK
-476 GRFTKNKDALQ
+476 KNKEVLKD
-487 KLCKDL
+487 LCKECL
-493 DVATPSAIS
+493 IPTTSAGERRSTPSSSLSDNSS
-502 RPAPTTDRPRSS
+502 RP
-514 TRSVSVSHSNSTSQ
+514 SVSYSASTSSRSNDTNWGQ
-528 SSKVEERK
+528 V
-536 RGLFASIRDGIVD
+536 IGI
-549 ILSGLWGLLVLVVV
+549 IIATIVLAM
-563 GTLYVVRIL
+563 TL
-572 VIILVIV
+572 
-579 VFLGA
+579 A
-584 LFWNLFNPS
+584 QC

>member
-45 DYYCPTLGRKPMRRL
+45 DYYCPALGRKPMRRL

-66 VRGMLTLDQDKLL
+66 ARGMLTLDQDKLS

-101 QGYLTEA
+101 QGDLAEA

-115 VYTADGSLRAITD
+115 VYTSDGALRAITD

-146 RGDIVTGVKLGLMVL
+146 SANIVSGVKLGLMAL

-175 IPTMSLQDV
+175 VNGLSLLDI

-189 NRLISDIQKR
+189 NRLIEDISKR

-204 PQLMDLLGH
+204 SQLMDLLGH
-213 QEYTAKKALMKS
+213 QEYTAKKALMKC

-240 SVHQSKTVAGA
+240 SIHQSKTVAGA

-300 EDCSGQDDFA
+300 EDCSEQDDFA

-344 IREAPQRKE
+344 IREAPQRKA

-358 EQVKKLE
+358 EEVDGLS
-365 ELVGQMKLF
+365 ELSDRMLRF
-374 DEDTLLNVRKFLDA
+374 DPDTIPNVEKFVA
-388 CEPLL
+388 ASEVFLL
-393 RQIQEK
+393 RIK
-399 LGKDSAVH
+399 RVLGDDSPVYR
-407 KKYGTA
+407 KYSTL
-413 VVSVALD
+413 VAMVAMK
-420 SLVEIVNKSQEMPE
+420 SLVAIVNEAQANLIQSFEAYGAGTLKTMRAADQ
-434 LWILMPRYEQME
+434 
-446 HITKLK
+446 LK
-452 EVLSI
+452 EVLRG
-457 AWKLTLRLDAI
+457 AWKLTLQLESFGLDGDYRNGA
-468 VMIDSFRK
+468 FK
-476 GRFTKNKDALQ
+476 KNKEVLKD
-487 KLCKDL
+487 LCKECL
-493 DVATPSAIS
+493 IPTTSAGGRRSTPFSSLSANSS
-502 RPAPTTDRPRSS
+502 RPSISYSASPSSRSND
-514 TRSVSVSHSNSTSQ
+514 TNWGQ
-528 SSKVEERK
+528 
-536 RGLFASIRDGIVD
+536 IIGI
-549 ILSGLWGLLVLVVV
+549 IIATIVLAM
-563 GTLYVVRIL
+563 TL
-572 VIILVIV
+572 
-579 VFLGA
+579 A
-584 LFWNLFNPS
+584 QC

>member
-101 QGYLTEA
+101 QGDLGEA

-128 RNSSAYHNLSVY
+128 RNSSSYHNLSVY

-146 RGDIVTGVKLGLMVL
+146 SADIVTGVKLGLMVL

-175 IPTMSLQDV
+175 IPSMSLQDV

-189 NRLISDIQKR
+189 NCLISDIQKR

-204 PQLMDLLGH
+204 PQLMDLLGY

-231 KTLEETIER
+231 KTLEETIQR

-251 GLAEGEKLLREGG
+251 GLAEGEKLLREGS

-300 EDCSGQDDFA
+300 EDCSEQDDFA

-331 TELDKKIDKLEEW
+331 TELKKKIETLEEW
-344 IREAPQRKE
+344 IQDAPMKRGE
-353 EAKVK
+353 EKVK
-358 EQVKKLE
+358 GQVE
-365 ELVGQMKLF
+365 ELLKLSDRMMRF
-374 DEDTLLNVRKFLDA
+374 NLDTIFNVSHFITESEVLLS
-388 CEPLL
+388 
-393 RQIQEK
+393 QIKNE
-399 LGKDSAVH
+399 LGENDLVYQRYS
-407 KKYGTA
+407 TI
-413 VVSVALD
+413 VARVAMN
-420 SLVEIVNKSQEMPE
+420 SLVTIVNGTQRVDRSPWYE
-434 LWILMPRYEQME
+434 L
-446 HITKLK
+446 KK
-452 EVLSI
+452 VLAE
-457 AWKLTLRLDAI
+457 AWQLVLRLDALGLEQ
-468 VMIDSFRK
+468 SFRYGYFRDNRK
-476 GRFTKNKDALQ
+476 ALGH
-487 KLCKDL
+487 LCSELKVFWIFAMLRAEFMDWRDTIGKVRYRASNL
-493 DVATPSAIS
+493 PPS
-502 RPAPTTDRPRSS
+502 PASP
-514 TRSVSVSHSNSTSQ
+514 
-528 SSKVEERK
+528 SSKLLYKGIGDRITYTMKYARAIIGYSLES
-536 RGLFASIRDGIVD
+536 LISIVIATIALCWCVFKFVAVVIF
-549 ILSGLWGLLVLVVV
+549 ILGCMA
-563 GTLYVVRIL
+563 TLIYG
-572 VIILVIV
+572 VIQWM
-579 VFLGA
+579 FK
-584 LFWNLFNPS
+584 

>member
-45 DYYCPTLGRKPMRRL
+45 DYYCPSLGRKPMRRL

-101 QGYLTEA
+101 QGDLAEA

-115 VYTADGSLRAITD
+115 VYTADGALRAITD

-146 RGDIVTGVKLGLMVL
+146 RGDIVTGVTLGLMAL

-175 IPTMSLQDV
+175 VSSMSLQDV

-300 EDCSGQDDFA
+300 ENCSEQDDFA
-310 SQRLMEL
+310 SQRLLEL
-317 YRKAK
+317 YRKTQAF
-322 ELACSDFVR
+322 ACSDFVH
-331 TELDKKIDKLEEW
+331 TELCKKIEKLEEW
-344 IREAPQRKE
+344 IREAPQRKA

-358 EQVKKLE
+358 EEVDRLS
-365 ELVGQMKLF
+365 ELSDRMLRF
-374 DEDTLLNVRKFLDA
+374 DPDTIPRVEKFVAASEVL
-388 CEPLL
+388 LL
-393 RQIQEK
+393 RIK
-399 LGKDSAVH
+399 RVLGDDSPVYR
-407 KKYGTA
+407 KYSTL
-413 VVSVALD
+413 VAMVAMK
-420 SLVEIVNKSQEMPE
+420 SLVAIVNEAQADLIQSFESYGAGTLK
-434 LWILMPRYEQME
+434 
-446 HITKLK
+446 TKRAADQLK
-452 EVLSI
+452 AVLSG
-457 AWKLTLRLDAI
+457 AWKLTILLESFGLDGDYRNGA
-468 VMIDSFRK
+468 FK
-476 GRFTKNKDALQ
+476 KNKEVLKD
-487 KLCKDL
+487 LCKECL
-493 DVATPSAIS
+493 IPTTSASGRRSTPSSSLSDNSS
-502 RPAPTTDRPRSS
+502 RP
-514 TRSVSVSHSNSTSQ
+514 SVSYSASTSSRSNDTNWGQ
-528 SSKVEERK
+528 V
-536 RGLFASIRDGIVD
+536 IGI
-549 ILSGLWGLLVLVVV
+549 IIATIVLAM
-563 GTLYVVRIL
+563 TL
-572 VIILVIV
+572 
-579 VFLGA
+579 A
-584 LFWNLFNPS
+584 QC

>member
-45 DYYCPTLGRKPMRRL
+45 DYYCPALGRKPMRRL

-101 QGYLTEA
+101 QGDLVEA

-146 RGDIVTGVKLGLMVL
+146 SEDIVTGVKLGLMVL

-175 IPTMSLQDV
+175 VSSMSLQDV

-285 NALAKGVK
+285 NALAKGGK

-300 EDCSGQDDFA
+300 ENCSEQDDFA
-310 SQRLMEL
+310 SQRLLEL
-317 YRKAK
+317 YRKTQAF
-322 ELACSDFVR
+322 ACSDFVH
-331 TELDKKIDKLEEW
+331 TELCKKIEKLEEW
-344 IREAPQRKE
+344 IREAPQRKA

-358 EQVKKLE
+358 EEVDRLS
-365 ELVGQMKLF
+365 ELSDRMLRF
-374 DEDTLLNVRKFLDA
+374 DPDTIPRVEKFVAASEVL
-388 CEPLL
+388 LL
-393 RQIQEK
+393 RIK
-399 LGKDSAVH
+399 RVLGDDSPVYR
-407 KKYGTA
+407 KYSTL
-413 VVSVALD
+413 VAMVAMK
-420 SLVEIVNKSQEMPE
+420 SLVAIVNEAQADLIQSFESYGAGTLK
-434 LWILMPRYEQME
+434 
-446 HITKLK
+446 TKRAADQLK
-452 EVLSI
+452 AVLSG
-457 AWKLTLRLDAI
+457 AWKLTILLESFGLDGDYRNGA
-468 VMIDSFRK
+468 FK
-476 GRFTKNKDALQ
+476 KNKEVLKD
-487 KLCKDL
+487 LCKECL
-493 DVATPSAIS
+493 IPTTSASGRRSTPSSSLSDNSS
-502 RPAPTTDRPRSS
+502 RP
-514 TRSVSVSHSNSTSQ
+514 SVSYSASTSSRSNDTNWGQ
-528 SSKVEERK
+528 V
-536 RGLFASIRDGIVD
+536 IGI
-549 ILSGLWGLLVLVVV
+549 IIATIVLAM
-563 GTLYVVRIL
+563 TL
-572 VIILVIV
+572 
-579 VFLGA
+579 A
-584 LFWNLFNPS
+584 QC

>member
-34 LEAGVEPNVTP
+34 LEASVEPNVTP

-90 VTDPVALEALA
+90 VTDPVALEALE
-101 QGYLTEA
+101 QGYLAEA

-115 VYTADGSLRAITD
+115 VYTADGALRTITD

-146 RGDIVTGVKLGLMVL
+146 RGDIVTGVKLGLMAL

-175 IPTMSLQDV
+175 VSSMSLQDV

-300 EDCSGQDDFA
+300 EDCSEQDDFA
-310 SQRLMEL
+310 SQRLLEL
-317 YRKAK
+317 YRKTQAF
-322 ELACSDFVR
+322 ACSDFVH
-331 TELDKKIDKLEEW
+331 TELCKKIEKLEEW
-344 IREAPQRKE
+344 IREAPQRKA

-358 EQVKKLE
+358 EEVDRLS
-365 ELVGQMKLF
+365 ELSDRMLRF
-374 DEDTLLNVRKFLDA
+374 DPDTIPRVEKFVAASEVL
-388 CEPLL
+388 LL
-393 RQIQEK
+393 RIK
-399 LGKDSAVH
+399 RVLGDDSPVYR
-407 KKYGTA
+407 KYSTL
-413 VVSVALD
+413 VAMVAMK
-420 SLVEIVNKSQEMPE
+420 SLVAIVNEAQADLIQSFESYGAGTLK
-434 LWILMPRYEQME
+434 
-446 HITKLK
+446 TKRAADQLK
-452 EVLSI
+452 AVLSG
-457 AWKLTLRLDAI
+457 AWKLTILLESFGLDGDYRNGA
-468 VMIDSFRK
+468 FK
-476 GRFTKNKDALQ
+476 KNKEVLKD
-487 KLCKDL
+487 LCKECL
-493 DVATPSAIS
+493 IPTTSASGRRSTPSSSLSDNSS
-502 RPAPTTDRPRSS
+502 RP
-514 TRSVSVSHSNSTSQ
+514 SVSYSASTSSRSNDTNWGQ
-528 SSKVEERK
+528 V
-536 RGLFASIRDGIVD
+536 IGI
-549 ILSGLWGLLVLVVV
+549 IIATIVLAM
-563 GTLYVVRIL
+563 TL
-572 VIILVIV
+572 
-579 VFLGA
+579 A
-584 LFWNLFNPS
+584 QC